1 MQEWLWIYDIYTQ
14 SGWQQI
20 LPAKFV
26 TYQFFQPCNSTN
38 ITELCMWLHVY
49 LCMYIYLI
57 SDIDRLMVA
66 RSIDPCPGEVLSP
79 HILVSYFRQTTH
91 QSVRPDTC
99 LFNRFVFKLSLDP
112 TAVFCFTSWRAL
124 VAILMT
130 QYFCT
135 CGNNLI
141 VTSTC
146 VSVVQPKGPIAE
158 WNGWPT

>member
-26 TYQFFQPCNSTN
+26 TYQFFSALQQYKYYR
-38 ITELCMWLHVY
+38 IYMWLHVY
-49 LCMYIYLI
+49 LCMYIYVI

-66 RSIDPCPGEVLSP
+66 RTIDPCPGEVLGP
-79 HILVSYFRQTTH
+79 HILALYFRQTTH
-91 QSVRPDTC
+91 QSVVPDTC
-99 LFNRFVFKLSLDP
+99 LFDHFVFKLSLDP

-130 QYFCT
+130 QHFCT
-135 CGNNLI
+135 CSDNLI
-141 VTSTC
+141 VASAC
-146 VSVVQPKGPIAE
+146 VSVVRPKGPIAE